1 MKKVIFLVDM
11 NAFFISCEMTRYP
24 DLVGK
29 PAAVAG
35 DPKKRSGI
43 ILAANYEA
51 REYGVKTT
59 MVLRDALKLCPTM
72 ITVPP
77 DHNLYEQKSQ
87 EVMNLLSSYTPILEQ
102 NSIDE
107 AWLDMTGCERLF
119 GEPIECAGRI
129 MENIK
134 SELGLWCSIGI
145 SENKF
150 LAKMASEF
158 KKPLGITELWKED
171 IQQKLWPLQVR
182 FMYGVGRQTAKKLQG
197 LGINTIGELALFDRN
212 ILIKNLGKGG
222 AELYSHA
229 HGIDNSPVAPK
240 SDDDMKSIGRSLTLA
255 EDVSDIEKAK
265 IVLMQLADEVGMTAR
280 KYEKKGRTV
289 QITLKY
295 TDFKVIT
302 RQQTISPTYLTKEI
316 YSAGINLLED
326 NWNIHRPV
334 RLIGISISNFDED
347 SKLDQISIMDFVNE
361 STITGSTNHKHDKEE
376 RLEKAIDTIKE
387 KHGTSKITRA
397 ILIDKKE

>member
-1 MKKVIFLVDM
+1 MEKVIFLVDM
-11 NAFFISCEMTRYP
+11 NAFFISCEMTRHP
-24 DLVGK
+24 ELIGK

-51 REYGVKTT
+51 RAYGVKTA
-59 MVLRDALKLCPTM
+59 MVLQEALKLCPNMM
-72 ITVPP
+72 IVPP
-77 DHNLYEQKSQ
+77 EHRFYEQKSK
-87 EVMNLLSSYTPILEQ
+87 EVMNILSSYTPLLEQ

-107 AWLDMTGCERLF
+107 AWLDMTGCEGLF
-119 GEPIECAGRI
+119 GEPLKCAERI

-134 SELGLWCSIGI
+134 DEISLWCSIGI

-171 IQQKLWPLQVR
+171 IQQKLWPLPVR
-182 FMYGVGRQTAKKLQG
+182 SMYGVGRQTAKKLQA
-197 LGINTIGELALFDRN
+197 LGINTIEELALFDRN
-212 ILIKNLGKGG
+212 ILIKNLSKAGI
-222 AELYSHA
+222 ELYSHA
-229 HGIDNSPVAPK
+229 HGVDNSPVMLRN
-240 SDDDMKSIGRSLTLA
+240 DDDMKSIGRSLTLA
-255 EDVSDIEKAK
+255 EDISDIEKAK

-280 KYEKKGRTV
+280 KYEKRGRAV

-295 TDFKVIT
+295 TDFKVVT

-316 YSAGINLLED
+316 YSAGIDLLEN
-326 NWNIHRPV
+326 NWNKYRPI
-334 RLIGISISNFDED
+334 RLLGISISNFDAD
-347 SKLDQISIMDFVNE
+347 SMLDQISIMDLVNK
-361 STITGSTNHKHDKEE
+361 SSITGSSNNKNDKVE
-376 RLEKAIDTIKE
+376 RLEKTIDTIKE

-397 ILIDKKE
+397 VFIDKE